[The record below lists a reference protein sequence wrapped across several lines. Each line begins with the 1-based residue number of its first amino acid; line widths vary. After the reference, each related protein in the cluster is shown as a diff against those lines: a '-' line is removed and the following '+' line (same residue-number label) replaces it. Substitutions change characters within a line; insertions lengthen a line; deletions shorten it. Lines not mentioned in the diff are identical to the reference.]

1 MRTIYTFLFW
11 SSFSFLFAQ
20 SSIITPQL
28 ISSSG
33 GTVTQDNYN
42 LCFSL
47 GEIAIETFVQ
57 GESVLTQGFHQEN
70 YQISMI
76 SEVPENAIINIYPNP
91 AKDIIYIDGNTEKTL
106 GLKIKDMNGRELFSS
121 LETSG
126 LENQTIDLSHFSSGI
141 YFLEIYFKTNNKQVY
156 KIQKFN

>member
-20 SSIITPQL
+20 SSLITPQL

-33 GTVTQDNYN
+33 GTVTQENYN

-57 GESVLTQGFHQEN
+57 GESILTQGFHQEN

-106 GLKIKDMNGRELFSS
+106 SLKIKDMNGRELFS
-121 LETSG
+121 LPETIG
-126 LENQTIDLSHFSSGI
+126 AETQTIDLAHFSSGI
-141 YFLEIYFKTNNKQVY
+141 YFLEIYFKPKNKQVY

>member
-1 MRTIYTFLFW
+1 MRTIYIFLLLP
-11 SSFSFLFAQ
+11 SFSFLFAQ
-20 SSIITPQL
+20 SSLITPQL

-33 GTVTQDNYN
+33 GTLTQENYN

-57 GESVLTQGFHQEN
+57 GESILTQGFHQEN

-76 SEVPENAIINIYPNP
+76 NEVPENAIINIYPNP
-91 AKDIIYIDGNTEKTL
+91 SRDIIYIDSNTEKTL
-106 GLKIKDMNGRELFSS
+106 SLKIKNMNGREVFS
-121 LETSG
+121 LPETAGS
-126 LENQTIDLSHFSSGI
+126 ETQAIDLANFSSGI
-141 YFLEIYFKTNNKQVY
+141 YFLEIYFKTNKKQVY